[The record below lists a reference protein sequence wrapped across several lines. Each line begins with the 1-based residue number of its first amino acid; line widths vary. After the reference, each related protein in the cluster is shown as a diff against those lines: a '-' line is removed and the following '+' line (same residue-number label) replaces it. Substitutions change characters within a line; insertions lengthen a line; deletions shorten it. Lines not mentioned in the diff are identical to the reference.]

1 MAQPVPPLQPN
12 GSTVTLIYTSY
23 VEHIIP
29 VPKSVILDNSSSAKE
44 EVFQFSVGGF
54 MFSGAFWLGAELI
67 YTKGY
72 TEGYKDP
79 FFLGCVAF
87 VLCGSILA
95 ITVFNHA
102 KTRQTRLE
110 KCIPE
115 DLIKLL
121 RDGKPLPLAVKEFP
135 QPDDS

>member
-44 EVFQFSVGGF
+44 EVLQFSFGGF
-54 MFSGAFWLGAELI
+54 IFSGAFWLAAEQL
-67 YTKGY
+67 YTEGY

-79 FFLGCVAF
+79 FFLGLVVCV
-87 VLCGSILA
+87 VGGVVLA
-95 ITVFNHA
+95 ISGFRQA
-102 KTRQTRLE
+102 KRRVTRLE
-110 KCIPE
+110 NCIPPE
-115 DLIKLL
+115 L
-121 RDGKPLPLAVKEFP
+121 RGLPNP
-135 QPDDS
+135 P